1 MMPSP
6 SLHIKGDLLSSLAMT
21 VGVLYGDDLMPY
33 EAVKELYLFVTGLD
47 PTVTADDQ
55 HKKLAEMEAA
65 SKGKDGKLSKA
76 DIFGGGEDAA
86 AAAEE
91 EEGEAAVAES
101 APTDETL
108 DTLDAAI
115 FNLLDLN
122 KDGSVSKAELAAE
135 LKKPGGDFATL
146 LEDAGINTAVHVLEQ
161 MDADGNGNV
170 DLNEFKVALRSPA
183 AAAAADGDG
192 GEAAAEETE
201 AAPAPTPSGSIGD
214 LAAKFAEGPAELE
227 LAAATEAAV
236 AAGYDTS
243 LLDVVATVGKFDGPV
258 STNNVMALLV
268 ANDANDFASTAAALK
283 AVVTDADAL
292 KAAVEFVA
300 SLDDDVSA
308 DDVAAAL
315 A

>member
-1 MMPSP
+1 
-6 SLHIKGDLLSSLAMT
+6 MT

-86 AAAEE
+86 AAAAE

-101 APTDETL
+101 APADET
-108 DTLDAAI
+108 
-115 FNLLDLN
+115 
-122 KDGSVSKAELAAE
+122 
-135 LKKPGGDFATL
+135 P
-146 LEDAGINTAVHVLEQ
+146 
-161 MDADGNGNV
+161 
-170 DLNEFKVALRSPA
+170 
-183 AAAAADGDG
+183 AAAADGDG
-192 GEAAAEETE
+192 GEAAAEETEAE